1 MAHPASPTHTEPEST
16 TAAGQMAAEM
26 ARTLPRK
33 KPLAPFQLAVADELS
48 LVDDI
53 LIELLSSSAGLIGQV
68 AAHVM
73 IGVGKKFRPTLLLL
87 AAQAAG
93 PAPSGDEARARRARA
108 AAVVELVHTATLIHD
123 DSLDKSL
130 LRRGIPTVNH
140 LWNDDVSIIMGDY
153 MYSKAF
159 STLVHH
165 NLWDAM
171 QILADTT
178 NEMSIG
184 EMQQIENRRNVLVTE
199 ADYEAMITNKTAS
212 LVQAS
217 CEIGALLGGGAAR
230 ETMRRYGLA
239 MGRAFQIT
247 DDLIDYLSASEET
260 GKPAGTDLREGKIT
274 LPLIA
279 ALARAPRE
287 RADDVRAL
295 IQGGGDITDAV
306 WHDVLVFIEDNGGIE
321 VARARAAAC
330 AADARGALASLP
342 ASPAREA
349 LSDALDY
356 VMARRT

>member
-1 MAHPASPTHTEPEST
+1 MEPET
-16 TAAGQMAAEM
+16 TAARQLAEEV
-26 ARTLPRK
+26 ARTLPQK
-33 KPLAPFQLAVADELS
+33 KPLAPFQLAVGEELA

-53 LIELLSSSAGLIGQV
+53 LIELLSSNAGLIGQV

-73 IGVGKKFRPTLLLL
+73 VGVGKKFRPTLLLL
-87 AAQAAG
+87 AAHAAG
-93 PAPSGDEARARRARA
+93 PASGTSEARTQRARA
-108 AAVVELVHTATLIHD
+108 GAVVELVHTATLIHD

-184 EMQQIENRRNVLVTE
+184 EMMQIEHRRDTHVTE

-217 CEIGALLGGGAAR
+217 CEIGAILGGGAAR
-230 ETMRRYGLA
+230 APMRRYGLA
-239 MGRAFQIT
+239 IGRAFQIT

-260 GKPAGTDLREGKIT
+260 GKPEGTDLREGKVT

-279 ALARAPRE
+279 ALARAPRA
-287 RADDVRAL
+287 RAEEVRAL
-295 IQGGGDITDAV
+295 VAREETMTDAT
-306 WHDVLVFIEDNGGIE
+306 WRDVLGFIEDNGGIE
-321 VARARAAAC
+321 VARDRAAAC
-330 AADARGALASLP
+330 AADAHGALADLP
-342 ASPAREA
+342 SSTVR
-349 LSDALDY
+349 DALAGAIEY

>member
-1 MAHPASPTHTEPEST
+1 MAHPASPLHMEPDST
-16 TAAGQMAAEM
+16 AVRQLADQV
-26 ARTLPRK
+26 ARTLPPK
-33 KPLAPFQLAVADELS
+33 KPLAPFQRVVGDELA

-53 LIELLSSSAGLIGQV
+53 LVELLSANAGLIGQV

-87 AAQAAG
+87 AAHAAG
-93 PAPSGDEARARRARA
+93 PAPSDAAARTQRARA
-108 AAVVELVHTATLIHD
+108 GAVVELVHTATLIHD

-171 QILADTT
+171 QLLADTT
-178 NEMSIG
+178 NEMSVG
-184 EMQQIENRRNVLVTE
+184 EMMQIEHRRDVTVTE
-199 ADYEAMITNKTAS
+199 ADYDAMITNKTAS

-217 CEIGALLGGGAAR
+217 CEIGAILGGGAAR
-230 ETMRRYGLA
+230 EPMKRYGLA
-239 MGRAFQIT
+239 IGRAFQIT

-260 GKPAGTDLREGKIT
+260 GKPEGTDLREGKIT

-287 RADDVRAL
+287 RADEVRAL
-295 IQGGGDITDAV
+295 ILRDGDMSDAA
-306 WHDVLVFIEDNGGIE
+306 WHHVLGFIEDNGGIE

-330 AADARGALASLP
+330 AAEAHGALAEVP
-342 ASPAREA
+342 ASPVR
-349 LSDALDY
+349 DALADAVSY

>member
-1 MAHPASPTHTEPEST
+1 MAHPASPLHVEPVSP
-16 TAAGQMAAEM
+16 AAAQAAAL

-33 KPLAPFQLAVADELS
+33 KPLAPFQHAVADELA
-48 LVDDI
+48 LVDEI
-53 LIELLSSSAGLIGQV
+53 LIELLSANAGLIGQV

-73 IGVGKKFRPTLLLL
+73 IGVGKKFRPTLMLLS
-87 AAQAAG
+87 AHAAG
-93 PAPSGDEARARRARA
+93 PAPDDAAARARRARA

-140 LWNDDVSIIMGDY
+140 LWDDDVSIIMGDY

-165 NLWDAM
+165 DLWDAM
-171 QILADTT
+171 RILADTT

-184 EMQQIENRRNVLVTE
+184 EMQQLENRHNVHVTE

-217 CEIGALLGGGAAR
+217 CEIGALLGGGTAVD
-230 ETMRRYGLA
+230 TLRRYGMA
-239 MGRAFQIT
+239 IGRAFQIT

-287 RADDVRAL
+287 RADEVRAL
-295 IQGGGDITDAV
+295 IAQRDISDATWDAV
-306 WHDVLVFIEDNGGIE
+306 LQFIQENGGIE
-321 VARARAAAC
+321 VARERAAQC
-330 AADARGALASLP
+330 AADAHEALTQLP
-342 ASPAREA
+342 ASPVR
-349 LSDALDY
+349 DALADAVAY